1 MMLPKYTLVSQCIHA
16 EEEDKGNDRQ
26 ADTERLIPN
35 NTSHSRGGSKS
46 HMCKRGFNFDSLNT
60 LNHWINE
67 ALSGAAP
74 SSLVNLSALHLQRLH
89 DAGMASGLGPS

>member
-1 MMLPKYTLVSQCIHA
+1 MMLRKYTLVSQCIHA

-35 NTSHSRGGSKS
+35 NTAQVGASHTYA
-46 HMCKRGFNFDSLNT
+46 NT
-60 LNHWINE
+60 
-67 ALSGAAP
+67 GAAP
-74 SSLVNLSALHLQRLH
+74 SSLVSLSALHLQRLH